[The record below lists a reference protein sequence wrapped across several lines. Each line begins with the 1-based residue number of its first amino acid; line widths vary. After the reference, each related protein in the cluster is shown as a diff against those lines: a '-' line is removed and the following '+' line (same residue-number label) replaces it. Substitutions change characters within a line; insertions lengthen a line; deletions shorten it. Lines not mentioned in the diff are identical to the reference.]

1 MIDHSNIPDCFY
13 RIGIKAL
20 ITDTEGR
27 FLLCRESDNW
37 WNLPGGGLEYG
48 ESPRETLK
56 REIKEEM
63 GLDLVSMEDQPSYF
77 FTAKHRQWFML
88 AIIIYWASI
97 QNLNITP
104 SEECQEVRFF
114 TPEEALRMDLFPD
127 VVDFCKQYKI

>member
-1 MIDHSNIPDCFY
+1 MIANSNIPDCFY
-13 RIGIKAL
+13 RISIKAL
-20 ITDTEGR
+20 VLDNQGR

-77 FTAKHRQWFML
+77 FIAKHRQ
-88 AIIIYWASI
+88 
-97 QNLNITP
+97 
-104 SEECQEVRFF
+104 
-114 TPEEALRMDLFPD
+114 
-127 VVDFCKQYKI
+127 